1 MMDEMCKSP
10 EFIEGEYRLI
20 IRGRKI
26 YLRKLNDDGA
36 AIKIKACCHKSDKF
50 NAMFGI
56 RLAMWKMMWKLHER
70 MVEEDERG

>member
-1 MMDEMCKSP
+1 MEEMCKSP
-10 EFIEGEYRLI
+10 EFIEGEYKLI

-26 YLRKLNDDGA
+26 YLRKVNGYGA
-36 AIKIKACCHKSDKF
+36 TSKTKVCCHKCDKF

-56 RLAMWKMMWKLHER
+56 RLALWKMMWKLHER